1 MVERQ
6 TSGRAQQ
13 RPADLGEP
21 GLGEPELGARF
32 PGKYLSVTSFKR
44 DGTPVATPVWFVI
57 DNGRVLIYTGPDSFK
72 AKRIR
77 RNPSVTIAPCTPKG
91 RLRGDPV
98 PARAEFLPAGDTDR
112 VMRLIAR
119 KYRFDR
125 VVLLPFYNLV
135 QRLRGIRTGGPIVT
149 LAITPISGGSG
160 PVS

>member
-1 MVERQ
+1 MERQ

-21 GLGEPELGARF
+21 GLAEPGLGARF
-32 PGKYLSVTSFKR
+32 AGKYLSVTSFKR

-77 RNPSVTIAPCTPKG
+77 RNPSVTIAPCTANG

-98 PARAEFLPAGDTDR
+98 PATAEFLPEDESDR

-125 VVLLPFYNLV
+125 ILLLPFYNLV

-149 LAITPISGGSG
+149 LAITP
-160 PVS
+160 VSDSSDPG